1 MQTDPSSPPHAADP
15 RRAGLDRIRRIA
27 GAVLAVMGVLFVL
40 AAAGR
45 RAWPPGAELLGWVQA
60 FAEAGLAGGLADW
73 FAVTA
78 LFRRPLGLP
87 IPHTAI
93 IPQNRDR
100 IGRALGDFIAGQLVT
115 PALVDRAL
123 DRFDAAALIPELI
136 ARTPRPELEA
146 MLGRAV
152 RAALETAPLAPAAGA
167 ALAGFWTP
175 ERSGV
180 LIRRAVRL
188 LARTLDS
195 RHDALRDTLVSY
207 GTGWTP
213 KFVDRML
220 ADRVLGALAGVLT
233 DLEAADHPWREA
245 LDRTVTRVIGRLSSD
260 PQMAVEAETWKT
272 ALLEDESVA
281 AMARGLA
288 DRLAALN
295 LAPDSAA
302 ALNQAVRTGLRERI
316 LAERPALARLVSDRM
331 NDWDE
336 AALVAELELQ
346 AGRDLQY
353 IRINGALVG
362 GLVGLVIHAVAGAF
376 GWR

>member
-1 MQTDPSSPPHAADP
+1 M
-15 RRAGLDRIRRIA
+15 RRIA
-27 GAVLAVMGVLFVL
+27 GAVLAGMGGLFLL
-40 AAAGR
+40 AALGR
-45 RAWPPGAELLGWVQA
+45 RVWPGAADALGWVQA

-115 PALVDRAL
+115 PALVDQAL
-123 DRFDAAALIPELI
+123 AQFDAAALLPELI
-136 ARTPRPELEA
+136 AATPRPQQEA
-146 MLGRAV
+146 MLGRAL
-152 RAALETAPLAPAAGA
+152 RGALEAAPLAPAAGA
-167 ALAGFWTP
+167 VLARLWTP
-175 ERSGV
+175 ERSAH

-188 LARTLDS
+188 LSRTLEQ
-195 RHDALRDTLVSY
+195 RHDALRDTLVSH
-207 GTGWTP
+207 GAGWTP

-220 ADRVLGALAGVLT
+220 ADRVLAALAGVLA
-233 DLEAADHPWREA
+233 DLEAPDHPWRQE
-245 LDRTVTRVIGRLSSD
+245 LDAAIGRIAGRLAED
-260 PQMAVEAETWKT
+260 PQLAAEAESWK
-272 ALLEDESVA
+272 ASLLSDEAVA
-281 AMARGLA
+281 GMAASLA
-288 DRLAALN
+288 DRLAGFRLEADTADALN
-295 LAPDSAA
+295 R
-302 ALNQAVRTGLRERI
+302 AVRAGLRARI
-316 LAERPALARLVSDRM
+316 LAARPTLARLVSERM

-362 GLVGLVIHAVAGAF
+362 GLAGLAIHAVSGLI
-376 GWR
+376 GGR